1 MNYME
6 LVRLNFYTDG
16 STRGNPGP
24 GGFGVVCL
32 WERQILCA
40 DSKQFEYT
48 TNNRM
53 ELEAIIYVLEHYKE
67 GNMNIYSDSAYCV
80 NMINDWM
87 WKWALNGW
95 CNSKGKEVENI
106 DLVQKVYELMKTAHK
121 VSIIHVKGHNGLLG
135 NELADA
141 LATNNITK
149 YKTLIKRYSLN
160 DVYNTASDREA

>member
-1 MNYME
+1 ME

-24 GGFGVVCL
+24 GGYGVVCL
-32 WERQILCA
+32 MDQNILCA

-95 CNSKGKEVENI
+95 CNSKGKEVENL
-106 DLVQKVYELMKTAHK
+106 DLVQKVYELMQTAHK
-121 VSIIHVKGHNGLLG
+121 VSVIHVKGHNGLLG

-141 LATNNITK
+141 LATNNIIK
-149 YKTLIKRYSLN
+149 YKTLIKRYSL
-160 DVYNTASDREA
+160 DDIYNTASDREA

>member
-1 MNYME
+1 ME

-95 CNSKGKEVENI
+95 CNSKGREVENI
-106 DLVQKVYELMKTAHK
+106 DLVQKVYELMKTANK
-121 VSIIHVKGHNGLLG
+121 VKIIHVKGHNGLLG

-141 LATNNITK
+141 LATNNIIK
-149 YKTLIKRYSLN
+149 YKTLVKKYSL
-160 DVYNTASDREA
+160 DDIYNTASDREA